1 MNEIASVLYL
11 LNKKGINIFDGKN
24 EIMQHDIV
32 SRLKVAVSLGTNI
45 CGHETD
51 IKKPAKPFQ
60 VIVYDE
66 NFENERKKTKKT
78 III

>member
-1 MNEIASVLYL
+1 
-11 LNKKGINIFDGKN
+11 
-24 EIMQHDIV
+24 MQPDTI

-51 IKKPAKPFQ
+51 IKKPAKPFH

-66 NFENERKKTKKT
+66 NFENEREKKNRQSLYRS
-78 III
+78 IH